1 MTALHASAFV
11 NSNRDPKKDPKPF
24 EVLMPWTGS
33 ADPQSDVT
41 PEERAALKARLL
53 KHSAF
58 AGRDE
63 EEST

>member
-1 MTALHASAFV
+1 MAGLHASAFM
-11 NSNRDPKKDPKPF
+11 NSNRDPKTHPKPF
-24 EVLMPWTGS
+24 EVVMPWTGP

-63 EEST
+63 LEPT